1 MSRPKESRQK
11 VDVARPASPL
21 QHNPFAMLGELDAL
35 KNLVAEPEPEKE
47 QKAASCGLAM
57 ASPPGQ
63 QVVRATETRAT
74 QTRAAKPT
82 IPKNS
87 RGRLVLRRE
96 KKDRGGKVVV
106 IVSGFGELPGANSVM
121 IANLARELKG
131 KLGCGG
137 SFDRQEIV
145 LQGDRAPA
153 VNALLEELGFRVDGV
168 KA

>member
-1 MSRPKESRQK
+1 MSRPKDSHKK
-11 VDVARPASPL
+11 VDVSRPAAPL

-35 KNLVAEPEPEKE
+35 KNLAPAPEPEKPQRAPE
-47 QKAASCGLAM
+47 PVKAAKA
-57 ASPPGQ
+57 P
-63 QVVRATETRAT
+63 
-74 QTRAAKPT
+74 KPS

-87 RGRLVLRRE
+87 RGRLILRRE
-96 KKDRGGKVVV
+96 TKDRGGKVVV
-106 IVSGFGELPGANSVM
+106 VVSGFAELPGANSVM
-121 IANLARELKG
+121 IANLAKELKG

-145 LQGDRAPA
+145 LQGDRAAA

>member
-1 MSRPKESRQK
+1 MSRPKESHKK
-11 VDVARPASPL
+11 VDVSRPAAPL

-35 KNLVAEPEPEKE
+35 KNLAPEPEPEK
-47 QKAASCGLAM
+47 SGGHG
-57 ASPPGQ
+57 PPL
-63 QVVRATETRAT
+63 
-74 QTRAAKPT
+74 QTAKTPKT
-82 IPKNS
+82 TVAKNS

-96 KKDRGGKVVV
+96 TKDRGGKVVV
-106 IVSGFGELPGANSVM
+106 VVSGFGELPGSNSVM
-121 IANLARELKG
+121 IANLAKELKG

-145 LQGDRAPA
+145 LQGDRCAA

>member
-1 MSRPKESRQK
+1 MSRPKESHKK
-11 VDVARPASPL
+11 VDVTRPAPPL
-21 QHNPFAMLGELDAL
+21 QHNPFAVLGELDAL
-35 KNLVAEPEPEKE
+35 KNIPAIPEPEKP
-47 QKAASCGLAM
+47 A
-57 ASPPGQ
+57 
-63 QVVRATETRAT
+63 
-74 QTRAAKPT
+74 RAAESVKTVKAPKPV

-96 KKDRGGKVVV
+96 TKDRGGKVVV
-106 IVSGFGELPGANSVM
+106 VVFGFAELPGANSVM
-121 IANLARELKG
+121 IANLAKELKG

-145 LQGDRAPA
+145 LQGDRCAA

>member
-1 MSRPKESRQK
+1 MSRPKESHKK
-11 VDVARPASPL
+11 VDVSRPTAPL
-21 QHNPFAMLGELDAL
+21 QYNPFAALGELDAL
-35 KNLVAEPEPEKE
+35 KDLPKAEPPEKE
-47 QKAASCGLAM
+47 RGIASCPVPHGGTG
-57 ASPPGQ
+57 PGQ
-63 QVVRATETRAT
+63 QVVRAT
-74 QTRAAKPT
+74 KPA

-87 RGRLVLRRE
+87 RGRLILRRE

-106 IVSGFGELPGANSVM
+106 VVSGFGELPGANSVM
-121 IANLARELKG
+121 IANLAKELKG

-145 LQGDRAPA
+145 LQGDRCAA

>member
-1 MSRPKESRQK
+1 MSRPKDSHKK
-11 VDVARPASPL
+11 VDVSRPAAPL
-21 QHNPFAMLGELDAL
+21 LHNPFAMLGELEAL
-35 KNLVAEPEPEKE
+35 KNLPAPAPEPIKE
-47 QKAASCGLAM
+47 AASCGLAK

-63 QVVRATETRAT
+63 QVVRATQIA
-74 QTRAAKPT
+74 
-82 IPKNS
+82 KNS

-106 IVSGFGELPGANSVM
+106 VISGFAELPGANSVM
-121 IANLARELKG
+121 IANLAKELKG

-145 LQGDRAPA
+145 LQGDRCAA

-168 KA
+168 KARP